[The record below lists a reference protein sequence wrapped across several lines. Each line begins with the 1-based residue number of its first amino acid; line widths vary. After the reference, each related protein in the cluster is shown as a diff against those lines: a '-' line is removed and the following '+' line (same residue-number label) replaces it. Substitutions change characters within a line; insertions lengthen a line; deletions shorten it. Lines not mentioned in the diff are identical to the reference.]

1 MYYKI
6 LTILGASLAT
16 LTAAAPENQ
25 PIRVLVWDEQQPQQH
40 EGYAGKFLG
49 DTIAAHLSKFPDI
62 KVTSGNLG
70 SPEQGLDDATL
81 DATDVIIWWGHV
93 KHNEVTVPHT
103 QAVVQRV
110 LAGKLALIPL
120 HSAHFSR
127 PFMRLMDE
135 RARMDA
141 PAMLPEK
148 DRAEAKVDFAT
159 EFRRGTAKAGDPISP
174 AVVKEGDTWR
184 LVLPACVFP
193 SWRADGAPSHVTTL
207 LPEHPIAKGLPAHWD
222 VAHTEMYSSPFHTPK
237 PDAVIFHEKW
247 DLGEEFP
254 AGCLWNIGKGKVF
267 YFRPGHETFGVYLQA
282 EPLLVLTNA
291 ARWMGR

>member
-1 MYYKI
+1 MIRYF
-6 LTILGASLAT
+6 LL
-16 LTAAAPENQ
+16 LTAVTLAPLLHAADEAK
-25 PIRVLVWDEQQPQQH
+25 PIRVLVWDEQQPQQK

-49 DTIAAHLSKFPDI
+49 ETIAEHLRNFPEF
-62 KVTSGNLG
+62 KVTSLNLG

-81 DATDVIIWWGHV
+81 DATDVIVWWGHIR
-93 KHNEVTVPHT
+93 HNEVTIPHT
-103 QAVVQRV
+103 QAVVDRV

-135 RARMDA
+135 RSRLDA
-141 PAMLPEK
+141 PAMIPEQE
-148 DRAEAKVDFAT
+148 RAGAKVDFAT
-159 EFRRGTAKAGDPISP
+159 EFRRGTAKAGDPMSP

-222 VAHTEMYSSPFHTPK
+222 VAHTEMYSSPFHVPK

-247 DLGEEFP
+247 DKGEEFP
-254 AGCLWNIGKGKVF
+254 AGCLWNIGKGRVF

-282 EPLLVLTNA
+282 EPLLVITNA
-291 ARWMGR
+291 VRWMGR